1 MMTARRLRSLWAVV
15 GVTLVAGFAASLM
28 GCATVG
34 PVSTVMVPDIKSVTG
49 TWKGILYVSST
60 EPDYVTLTIREDGTY
75 DLVSQERI
83 GTSRGSGK
91 VVVSDGRL
99 VFEGEK
105 GHGAAT
111 LLKNPGGELV
121 MYAQGTLDDNRT
133 LTAKLWPSGSRG
145 AAAVTK

>member
-1 MMTARRLRSLWAVV
+1 MTARRLRSLWAVV

-60 EPDYVTLTIREDGTY
+60 EPDYITLTIREDSSY
-75 DLVSQERI
+75 DLVSEQRI

-91 VVVSDGRL
+91 VVISDGRL
-99 VFEGEK
+99 IFEGQK
-105 GHGAAT
+105 GHGVGT
-111 LLKNPGGELV
+111 LARNPAGELV
-121 MYAQGTLDDNRT
+121 MDIQGTMNDNRT
-133 LTAKLWPSGSRG
+133 LTAKLWPSGSRSAT
-145 AAAVTK
+145 AATK